1 MSASHSKRRLGADG
15 RRHGPLAPKRRPALL
30 LLAGLLLTGC
40 ADGTAPTAGNEP
52 SPSPAQVLDFSA
64 IAGEWVGEVTES
76 VLDRFIT
83 YDATITLDA
92 AAKRGIKIGTYDYG
106 PAQDPIDPPGV
117 ASQDCGG
124 VLFALEA
131 SGDDYSVE
139 EALQHG
145 QDRCR
150 NGVIRLAHDEAAN
163 TLTYEWY
170 TNAGELH
177 ANALLVR
184 GE

>member
-15 RRHGPLAPKRRPALL
+15 RRPGQRPATRTWRSSLL
-30 LLAGLLLTGC
+30 LLATFALAGC
-40 ADGTAPTAGNEP
+40 GDPPTRADSAPPRAAAT
-52 SPSPAQVLDFSA
+52 LDFA
-64 IAGEWVGEVTES
+64 RIAGEWVGEVTES

-83 YDATITLDA
+83 YDATISLDGA
-92 AAKRGIKIGTYDYG
+92 AQRGIRIGSFDYG
-106 PAQDPIDPPGV
+106 PAQDPSDPPGV
-117 ASQDCGG
+117 VSQDCGG
-124 VLFALEA
+124 ALFALES

-139 EALQHG
+139 EVLTYG

-150 NGVIRLAHDEAAN
+150 AGVIRLAHDEAAG

-170 TNAGELH
+170 TDAGELH